1 MSAAVGYQSD
11 YYTCPF
17 HDSYTDTRKIFEPC
31 TGSTDN
37 APSIDITPL
46 FSTNNLFASA
56 PYLKSLPRF
65 SLGTLTGGQVMNIRL
80 DFPDIQFGHRPEI
93 FYINIL
99 DSDGNP
105 ISPQSAPFGE
115 TISVASKY

>member
-80 DFPDIQFGHRPEI
+80 DFPNTQTGKGPDTF
-93 FYINIL
+93 
-99 DSDGNP
+99 
-105 ISPQSAPFGE
+105 
-115 TISVASKY
+115 